1 MLAHALVFYFFSFV
15 TVASSLAVISAR
27 NTVHAVFFLILDFF
41 SISCLFIMMGAE
53 YLGMLTLI
61 VYVGAVAVLFLFV
74 VMMLNVNFKELRAG
88 FLSYLPFGSLIGIVL
103 LIEICLMVTT
113 WKYKDSFIKTSEI
126 KINSNLSNT
135 EAIGN
140 VLYTDYLHYFQISGL
155 ILLVAMIG
163 AILLTFRRKDNLKR
177 QDITKQISRERNESV
192 SLEDVESFKGIKL
205 ND

>member
-1 MLAHALVFYFFSFV
+1 MLAHALVFYLFSFV
-15 TVASSLAVISAR
+15 TILSSIAVISAR
-27 NTVHAVFFLILDFF
+27 NTVHAVFFLILDFV
-41 SISCLFIMMGAE
+41 SVSCLFIMMGAE

-88 FLSYLPFGSLIGIVL
+88 FLSYLPFGSLIGVVIITEL
-103 LIEICLMVTT
+103 GMMIGT

-126 KINSNLSNT
+126 QINSNLTNT
-135 EAIGN
+135 EALGN
-140 VLYTDYLHYFQISGL
+140 VLYTDYIQYFQLSGI

-163 AILLTFRRKDNLKR
+163 AILLTFRQKEGLKR
-177 QDITKQISRERNESV
+177 QDITRQVSRDREDGV
-192 SLEDVESFKGIKL
+192 SLKDVKSFQGIKL

>member
-1 MLAHALVFYFFSFV
+1 MLAHALVFYLFSFV
-15 TVASSLAVISAR
+15 TILSSIAVISAR
-27 NTVHAVFFLILDFF
+27 NTVHAVFFLILDFV
-41 SISCLFIMMGAE
+41 SVSCLFIMLGAE

-88 FLSYLPFGSLIGIVL
+88 FLSYLPFGSLIGVVIITEL
-103 LIEICLMVTT
+103 GMMIGT

-126 KINSNLSNT
+126 KINSEVTNT
-135 EAIGN
+135 EALGN
-140 VLYTDYLHYFQISGL
+140 VLYTDYIQYFQLSGI

-163 AILLTFRRKDNLKR
+163 AILLTFRKKEGLKR
-177 QDITKQISRERNESV
+177 QDITRQVSRDREDGV
-192 SLEDVESFKGIKL
+192 SLENVKSFQGVKL